1 MPQHYNY
8 MLQIS
13 GKDKGGPGELDVLGA
28 QVTAPVAAE
37 EISVARY
44 ELS

>member
-1 MPQHYNY
+1 

-13 GKDKGGPGELDVLGA
+13 GKGKGGPGELDVLEA
-28 QVTAPVAAE
+28 QVTTPAAVE
-37 EISVARY
+37 EISVAWY